1 MYTNNEKPLS
11 MCLQMDDDDNGQ
23 GSTDGGRSD
32 RSGGNRFSTSLDR
45 FSFQARESG
54 TRGPTVEIAVVV
66 LFNVCMCVC
75 GAIKTPA
82 TTTVSLLFSFLFY
95 DRVSSPYFPSWLG
108 FLSISTSLHGW
119 SMGLGIKQNKKKG
132 PRRNTK
138 FTRRGP
144 EVVGQVKKKERG
156 K

>member
-66 LFNVCMCVC
+66 LFNVCVCVC
-75 GAIKTPA
+75 VEQSKHLQQPPFHFFFRFYF
-82 TTTVSLLFSFLFY
+82 TTASRPPIFLLGLASFLY
-95 DRVSSPYFPSWLG
+95 LLHYTDDQWVS
-108 FLSISTSLHGW
+108 
-119 SMGLGIKQNKKKG
+119 
-132 PRRNTK
+132 
-138 FTRRGP
+138 
-144 EVVGQVKKKERG
+144 V
-156 K
+156 